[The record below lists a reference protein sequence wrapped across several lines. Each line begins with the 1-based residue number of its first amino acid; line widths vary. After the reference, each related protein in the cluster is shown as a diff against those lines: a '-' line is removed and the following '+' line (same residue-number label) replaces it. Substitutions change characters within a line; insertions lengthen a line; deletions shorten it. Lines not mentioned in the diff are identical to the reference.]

1 MSNQEDKN
9 AAATPA
15 GDDKNNP
22 ESASDAS
29 QIDSSADNKSNVVEI
44 APLEDLKKL
53 FSKVKDNMLLYTAKA
68 SNFLN
73 SHVFEF
79 IVCNCN
85 HQTIVGVSVWFFK

>member
-9 AAATPA
+9 AAGTPA

-29 QIDSSADNKSNVVEI
+29 QIDSSVDNKSNVVEI

-53 FSKVKDNMLLYTAKA
+53 FSKVKDNMLRSSTAVDGIIEA
-68 SNFLN
+68 QNL
-73 SHVFEF
+73 
-79 IVCNCN
+79 
-85 HQTIVGVSVWFFK
+85 VSILSA

>member
-53 FSKVKDNMLLYTAKA
+53 FSKVKDNMLRSSTA
-68 SNFLN
+68 
-73 SHVFEF
+73 VDG
-79 IVCNCN
+79 IVEAQNL
-85 HQTIVGVSVWFFK
+85 VSILSA